1 MASSDHFR
9 DKTAEDRPQAS
20 PRPTLSFGLAKRWVA
35 KNGMD
40 SPALI
45 LLPMIHPLRSA
56 TPLNSKAGHGAR
68 TPSSASLSMTN
79 SAETPGKKMDGKK
92 WIILL
97 PMILSSIP
105 PPT

>member
-9 DKTAEDRPQAS
+9 DKTAKDRPQAS
-20 PRPTLSFGLAKRWVA
+20 SWLIQPFGLAKRSVA

-40 SPALI
+40 FPALI

-68 TPSSASLSMTN
+68 TPSSAGLSTTN
-79 SAETPGKKMDGKK
+79 SVVWAGKKMGGKK
-92 WIILL
+92 WDGF
-97 PMILSSIP
+97 SCQ
-105 PPT
+105 